1 MQNQENMNDIRKTMI
16 IGIDFGTSTTVVKY
30 KYKGHASKSIE
41 TLRDPDNT
49 NLTTIS
55 SLIFYPT
62 DDRDPYF
69 GNGALIQHTNKRRKG
84 AFVQNFK
91 LGLNSN
97 PESAEFKT
105 SASIIKDYFKFL
117 FDQISKQILR
127 GMEYDDILVYVSV
140 PAKWTECACDFMYDA
155 FMDAGFRSLND
166 NNHKVVVEIVD
177 EPTAA
182 LHYMLAMEAENLML
196 KGLIRTGVKSNILL
210 LDMGAGTSDI
220 VIFQITLKDDG
231 TGRVIFE
238 NPENLLRYPSIDNP
252 IFCGGSEVD
261 NIFQK
266 YLHDCTY
273 SHFQEVIPNWN
284 VNCSLQMV
292 KGWKERISDDLKKI
306 GEVTDLPSN
315 LAIACEVYFE
325 GKNKTVEYDQ
335 FVNSFSINRAT
346 FEQLTYAHWGR
357 LNTLINEA
365 VNKYN
370 ELYGISA
377 KDIDI
382 VLLTGGHSS
391 WYCVEKLFNG
401 EGVNNKIGKNNGFT
415 KIIGNPGE
423 RIVQGAT
430 PSETVAEG
438 LCMQDLDIKIPR
450 TAANNVYIEL
460 VIDGTSSG
468 IKQILK
474 SGTELPCPL
483 TQIETPEI
491 IVTKSLYARHK
502 FKVIMNIYEGSGI
515 EDGNAIRSS
524 KELLYNNKSVAVNIG
539 RFFGY
544 LLGGFEF
551 PTSFKF
557 KVVIDAEMKRNQR
570 LDLKGN
576 LIVDG
581 KSKWSFTMED
591 FRRIENA

>member
-41 TLRDPDNT
+41 TLRDPNNP
-49 NLTTIS
+49 NLTTIP

-91 LGLNSN
+91 LGLKSD
-97 PESAEFKT
+97 PESVEFKT
-105 SASIIKDYFKFL
+105 SASVIKDYFKFL

-140 PAKWTECACDFMYDA
+140 PAKWTECARDFMYDS

-182 LHYMLAMEAENLML
+182 LHYMLAMEAESLML
-196 KGLIRTGVKSNILL
+196 KGLIRTDVKSNILL

-220 VIFQITLKDDG
+220 VMFQITLKDDG
-231 TGRVIFE
+231 TGKVIFE

-266 YLHDCTY
+266 YLHDCIY
-273 SHFQEVIPNWN
+273 SHFQEVVPNWN
-284 VNCSLQMV
+284 ANCSLQMV
-292 KGWKERISDDLKKI
+292 KEWKERISDDFKKI

-315 LAIACEVYFE
+315 LATACEVYFE

-335 FVNSFSINRAT
+335 FVNSFSINRAN
-346 FEQLTYAHWGR
+346 FEQLTSAHWGR

-370 ELYGISA
+370 EIYGISA

-401 EGVNNKIGKNNGFT
+401 EGVYNKIGKNNGFT
-415 KIIGNPGE
+415 KIISNPNE
-423 RIVQGAT
+423 RIVQGSN

-438 LCMQDLDIKIPR
+438 LCMQDLDIKVPS
-450 TAANNVYIEL
+450 TATNNVFIEL
-460 VIDGTSSG
+460 VVDGTSGG
-468 IKQILK
+468 IKQILNR
-474 SGTELPCPL
+474 GAELPCLL

-491 IVTKSLYARHK
+491 TVTKDLYESHK
-502 FKVIMNIYEGSGI
+502 FKVLMNVYEGSEI
-515 EDGNAIRSS
+515 ENGNANRSS
-524 KELLYNNKSVAVNIG
+524 AELLYNDKNLFVNLG
-539 RFFGY
+539 R
-544 LLGGFEF
+544 LLGLIWPFDI

-557 KVVIDAEMKRNQR
+557 KIVIDAEIKKDQR
-570 LDLKGN
+570 LYLKGD
-576 LIVDG
+576 LMVDG
-581 KSKWSFTMED
+581 KSKWSFTKED